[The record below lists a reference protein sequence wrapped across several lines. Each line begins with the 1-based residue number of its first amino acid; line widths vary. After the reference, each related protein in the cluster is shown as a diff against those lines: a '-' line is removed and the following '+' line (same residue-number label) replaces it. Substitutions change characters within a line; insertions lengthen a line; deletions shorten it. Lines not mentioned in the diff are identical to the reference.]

1 MVKGLDKA
9 MASMDLEK
17 VLYLHFLKTYGHS
30 RLQGPFFEKS
40 PFGNLHLQNGCQ
52 KKIVISVGVH
62 FMLCHCKCDNST
74 NHQ

>member
-1 MVKGLDKA
+1 MQQIACYGPNVYYFSQVTKSMDGVVKGLDKA

-40 PFGNLHLQNGCQ
+40 PFGNLHMQNGC
-52 KKIVISVGVH
+52 H
-62 FMLCHCKCDNST
+62 R
-74 NHQ
+74 